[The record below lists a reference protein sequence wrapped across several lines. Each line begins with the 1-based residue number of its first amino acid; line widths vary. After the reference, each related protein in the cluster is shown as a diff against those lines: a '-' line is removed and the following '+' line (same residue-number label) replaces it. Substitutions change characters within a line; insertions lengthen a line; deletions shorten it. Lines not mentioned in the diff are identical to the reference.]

1 MNYKLNLIFIKIIFK
16 ETNLTKLNKKIEM
29 LQLIIRNQINISEL
43 NKVKNKELFK
53 IINDINISHID
64 KAHDYRM
71 KNKILL
77 EKIFRIAEK
86 IKDLNNK

>member
-1 MNYKLNLIFIKIIFK
+1 MKHFFNFIFIKIVNK
-16 ETNLTKLNKKIEM
+16 ETNLNKLNKKIEM

-53 IINDINISHID
+53 IINDINISNID
-64 KAHDYRM
+64 KAHEYRM

-86 IKDLNNK
+86 IKDLNSK

>member
-1 MNYKLNLIFIKIIFK
+1 
-16 ETNLTKLNKKIEM
+16 M

-43 NKVKNKELFK
+43 NKIKNKELFK
-53 IINDINISHID
+53 IINDINISNVD
-64 KAHDYRM
+64 KAHEYRT

-86 IKDLNNK
+86 IKDVSNK

>member
-1 MNYKLNLIFIKIIFK
+1 
-16 ETNLTKLNKKIEM
+16 M

-53 IINDINISHID
+53 IINDINIANID
-64 KAHDYRM
+64 KANEYRV

-77 EKIFRIAEK
+77 EKIFRVAEK
-86 IKDLNNK
+86 IKDINSK